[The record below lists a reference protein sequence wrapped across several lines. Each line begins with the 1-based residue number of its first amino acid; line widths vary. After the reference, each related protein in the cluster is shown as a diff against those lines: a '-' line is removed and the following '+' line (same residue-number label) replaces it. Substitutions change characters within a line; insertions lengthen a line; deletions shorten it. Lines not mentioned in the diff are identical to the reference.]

1 MPNDLNQ
8 KISISLPAETI
19 RYAEQYQREHDLSSR
34 SEVVLE
40 AVRDHAAERPH
51 MSRWN
56 RYVITCWDQVVAEA
70 FVGWYM
76 RIDMLEGAP

>member
-40 AVRDHAAERPH
+40 AFKALRDRELIEGYKAWAEEFQNNPDPLTE
-51 MSRWN
+51 MGLN
-56 RYVITCWDQVVAEA
+56 E
-70 FVGWYM
+70 G
-76 RIDMLEGAP
+76 LEPSTEDTW